1 MESVKTGKTNKV
13 GKNTE
18 MAHTKTNKETH
29 FKQVSAITNRIRS
42 IGGIFTK
49 IAKKVRELVKKHPKK
64 SSAALVVL
72 TPVACKRAKELD
84 DKVQDKSKQ
93 AEKENKINWWKYSGL
108 TIATSLLLAACS
120 AGDIDKQI
128 ELEQEKQ
135 KTEQEK
141 KEAENARDRANK
153 SEIELEQERQKT
165 NKSGIELANSQIK
178 AEQERQ
184 KTEQEKQKANKSEI
198 ELEQQKQ
205 KTINTQRD
213 LIKEQKDFI
222 KETEQNC
229 QEKHGQ
235 LFIKRARIK
244 TGITTG
250 IAIEIEA
257 ECKTP
262 KPTKTNQTPIQPKH
276 LPNSKHPHSQR
287 GSKAQEL
294 IAYLLFE
301 QKDFIIETE
310 QKCQEKHNQFFI
322 KKAGIKGGAIEVE
335 AECKTPKPTKTN
347 QTPIQP
353 KHLPNSKQPH
363 SQRGSKAQELIAYLQ
378 KELESLP
385 YSQKAIAKQVDFYK
399 PSSIAYLELDPR
411 DFKVTEEWQNENL
424 KIRSKAQAKMLEMR
438 KPQANLSPSQS
449 FLFVQRIFA
458 DINKEIEAAANTEKK
473 AEKVGYGYSK
483 RV

>member
-18 MAHTKTNKETH
+18 MANTKANKETH
-29 FKQVSAITNRIRS
+29 FKQASAITNIIRS
-42 IGGIFTK
+42 IGGFFTK
-49 IAKKVRELVKKHPKK
+49 IMKRVRELVKKHPKK
-64 SSAALVVL
+64 SNAALVVL
-72 TPVACKRAKELD
+72 THAACKRAKELD

-93 AEKENKINWWKYSGL
+93 AEKENQINWWKYSGL
-108 TIATSLLLAACS
+108 TIATSLLLAACNV
-120 AGDIDKQI
+120 GDIDKQI

-135 KTEQEK
+135 K
-141 KEAENARDRANK
+141 ANK
-153 SEIELEQERQKT
+153 SGIELEQERQKT
-165 NKSGIELANSQIK
+165 EQEKQKTNKSGIELEQQRQKTEQERQKTNKSEIELANSQIK
-178 AEQERQ
+178 AEQE
-184 KTEQEKQKANKSEI
+184 
-198 ELEQQKQ
+198 KQ

-235 LFIKRARIK
+235 LFIKKTRIK

-262 KPTKTNQTPIQPKH
+262 KP
-276 LPNSKHPHSQR
+276 
-287 GSKAQEL
+287 A
-294 IAYLLFE
+294 
-301 QKDFIIETE
+301 
-310 QKCQEKHNQFFI
+310 
-322 KKAGIKGGAIEVE
+322 
-335 AECKTPKPTKTN
+335 KTN

-353 KHLPNSKQPH
+353 KHLPNSKQPR

-385 YSQKAIAKQVDFYK
+385 YSQKTIAKQVDFYK

-438 KPQANLSPSQS
+438 NPQAHLPTSQS
-449 FLFVQRIFA
+449 LLFVQKIFA
-458 DINKEIEAAANTEKK
+458 DINKEIEVVANTEKK
-473 AEKVGYGYSK
+473 VEKAGYGYSK
-483 RV
+483 RM

>member
-1 MESVKTGKTNKV
+1 MESVKTGRTNKV
-13 GKNTE
+13 GKNAET
-18 MAHTKTNKETH
+18 ANTKTNKETH
-29 FKQVSAITNRIRS
+29 FKQASAIANRLRS
-42 IGGIFTK
+42 IGGFFTK
-49 IAKKVRELVKKHPKK
+49 IMKRVRELVKKHPKK
-64 SSAALVVL
+64 SKVALVVL
-72 TPVACKRAKELD
+72 THAACKRAKELD

-93 AEKENKINWWKYSGL
+93 AEKENQINWWKYSGL
-108 TIATSLLLAACS
+108 TIAASLLLAACN

-135 KTEQEK
+135 K
-141 KEAENARDRANK
+141 ANK
-153 SEIELEQERQKT
+153 SGIELEQERQKTNKSGIELEQQRQKTEQERQKT

-235 LFIKRARIK
+235 LFIKKARIK

-262 KPTKTNQTPIQPKH
+262 KP
-276 LPNSKHPHSQR
+276 
-287 GSKAQEL
+287 A
-294 IAYLLFE
+294 
-301 QKDFIIETE
+301 
-310 QKCQEKHNQFFI
+310 
-322 KKAGIKGGAIEVE
+322 
-335 AECKTPKPTKTN
+335 KTN

-353 KHLPNSKQPH
+353 KHLPNSKQPR

-385 YSQKAIAKQVDFYK
+385 YSQKAIAKQVNFYK

-411 DFKVTEEWQNENL
+411 DFKVTEEWQKENL

-438 KPQANLSPSQS
+438 NPQAHLPTSQS
-449 FLFVQRIFA
+449 LLFVQKIFA
-458 DINKEIEAAANTEKK
+458 DISKEIEVVANTEKK
-473 AEKVGYGYSK
+473 VEKAGYGYSK

>member
-13 GKNTE
+13 GKNAET
-18 MAHTKTNKETH
+18 ANTKANKETH
-29 FKQVSAITNRIRS
+29 FKQVSVITNTLKS
-42 IGGIFTK
+42 IGGFFTK
-49 IAKKVRELVKKHPKK
+49 IMKRVRELVKKHPKK
-64 SSAALVVL
+64 SNAALVVL
-72 TPVACKRAKELD
+72 THVACKRAKELD

-93 AEKENKINWWKYSGL
+93 AEKENQINWWKYSGL

-120 AGDIDKQI
+120 TGDIDKQI
-128 ELEQEKQ
+128 ELEQEK
-135 KTEQEK
+135 
-141 KEAENARDRANK
+141 KEVENARDRANK
-153 SEIELEQERQKT
+153 SGIELEQERQKT
-165 NKSGIELANSQIK
+165 NKSEIELANSQIK
-178 AEQERQ
+178 AEQE
-184 KTEQEKQKANKSEI
+184 
-198 ELEQQKQ
+198 KQ

-213 LIKEQKDFI
+213 LIKEQKDLVKEQKDLVKEQKDLVKEQKDFI

-235 LFIKRARIK
+235 LFIKRTRIK

-262 KPTKTNQTPIQPKH
+262 KPTKTNQTP
-276 LPNSKHPHSQR
+276 
-287 GSKAQEL
+287 
-294 IAYLLFE
+294 
-301 QKDFIIETE
+301 
-310 QKCQEKHNQFFI
+310 
-322 KKAGIKGGAIEVE
+322 
-335 AECKTPKPTKTN
+335 KPAKTN

-378 KELESLP
+378 KELEFLP

-438 KPQANLSPSQS
+438 KPQANLSTSQS
-449 FLFVQRIFA
+449 LLFVQKIFA
-458 DINKEIEAAANTEKK
+458 DINKEIKVVANTEKK
-473 AEKVGYGYSK
+473 AEKAGYGYSK
-483 RV
+483 RM

>member
-29 FKQVSAITNRIRS
+29 FKQVSAITNMIRS
-42 IGGIFTK
+42 IGGFFTK
-49 IAKKVRELVKKHPKK
+49 IAKKVRELIKKHPEK

-72 TPVACKRAKELD
+72 THAACKRAKELD

-93 AEKENKINWWKYSGL
+93 AEKENQINWWKYSGL

-153 SEIELEQERQKT
+153 SGIELEQQRQKTEQERQKT
-165 NKSGIELANSQIK
+165 NKSGIELEQQRQK
-178 AEQERQ
+178 TEQERQ
-184 KTEQEKQKANKSEI
+184 KTNKSGI
-198 ELEQQKQ
+198 ELEQQRQKAEQEKQ

-235 LFIKRARIK
+235 LFIKKTRIK

-262 KPTKTNQTPIQPKH
+262 KP
-276 LPNSKHPHSQR
+276 
-287 GSKAQEL
+287 A
-294 IAYLLFE
+294 
-301 QKDFIIETE
+301 
-310 QKCQEKHNQFFI
+310 
-322 KKAGIKGGAIEVE
+322 
-335 AECKTPKPTKTN
+335 KTN

-363 SQRGSKAQELIAYLQ
+363 SQRGSKTQEFIAYLQ

-438 KPQANLSPSQS
+438 NPQAHLSPSQS
-449 FLFVQRIFA
+449 LLFVQKIFA

-473 AEKVGYGYSK
+473 QKKWVMVIVKGCSG
-483 RV
+483 

>member
-18 MAHTKTNKETH
+18 TANAKANKETH
-29 FKQVSAITNRIRS
+29 FKQASAITNTLRS
-42 IGGIFTK
+42 IGGFFTK
-49 IAKKVRELVKKHPKK
+49 IVKKVREFVKKHPKK
-64 SSAALVVL
+64 SNAALVVL
-72 TPVACKRAKELD
+72 THVACKRAKELD

-93 AEKENKINWWKYSGL
+93 AEKENQINWWKYSGL
-108 TIATSLLLAACS
+108 TIAASLLLAACS
-120 AGDIDKQI
+120 AGDTDKQI

-135 KTEQEK
+135 KTEQEQQK
-141 KEAENARDRANK
+141 TEQERQKANK
-153 SEIELEQERQKT
+153 SGIELEQERQKT

-235 LFIKRARIK
+235 LFIKKARIK

-276 LPNSKHPHSQR
+276 LPNSK
-287 GSKAQEL
+287 
-294 IAYLLFE
+294 
-301 QKDFIIETE
+301 
-310 QKCQEKHNQFFI
+310 
-322 KKAGIKGGAIEVE
+322 
-335 AECKTPKPTKTN
+335 
-347 QTPIQP
+347 QP
-353 KHLPNSKQPH
+353 R

-411 DFKVTEEWQNENL
+411 DFKVAEEWQNENL

-438 KPQANLSPSQS
+438 SLKPDPQAHLSTSQS
-449 FLFVQRIFA
+449 LLLVQKIFA
-458 DINKEIEAAANTEKK
+458 DVSKEIKVVANTEKK
-473 AEKVGYGYSK
+473 VEKVSYGYSK

>member
-18 MAHTKTNKETH
+18 TADTKANKEAH
-29 FKQVSAITNRIRS
+29 FKQASAITNIIRS
-42 IGGIFTK
+42 VGGFFTK
-49 IAKKVRELVKKHPKK
+49 IMKRVRELVKKHPKK

-72 TPVACKRAKELD
+72 THVACKKAKELD

-93 AEKENKINWWKYSGL
+93 AEKENQINWWKYSGL
-108 TIATSLLLAACS
+108 TIAASLLLAACS
-120 AGDIDKQI
+120 VGDIDKQI
-128 ELEQEKQ
+128 EL
-135 KTEQEK
+135 EQEK

-153 SEIELEQERQKT
+153 SGIELEQEKQKT

-184 KTEQEKQKANKSEI
+184 KTEQEKQKANKSAI

-229 QEKHGQ
+229 QENHNQ
-235 LFIKRARIK
+235 FFIKKLGIK
-244 TGITTG
+244 GG

-262 KPTKTNQTPIQPKH
+262 KP
-276 LPNSKHPHSQR
+276 
-287 GSKAQEL
+287 A
-294 IAYLLFE
+294 
-301 QKDFIIETE
+301 
-310 QKCQEKHNQFFI
+310 
-322 KKAGIKGGAIEVE
+322 
-335 AECKTPKPTKTN
+335 KTN

-411 DFKVTEEWQNENL
+411 DFKVTEEWQKENL

-438 KPQANLSPSQS
+438 SLKPDPQAHLPTSQS
-449 FLFVQRIFA
+449 LLFVQKIFA
-458 DINKEIEAAANTEKK
+458 DINKEIEATANTEKK
-473 AEKVGYGYSK
+473 VEKVGYGYSK
-483 RV
+483 RM

>member
-1 MESVKTGKTNKV
+1 MKSVKTGKTNKV

-18 MAHTKTNKETH
+18 MANTKTNKETH
-29 FKQVSAITNRIRS
+29 FKQVSAIINRLRS

-64 SSAALVVL
+64 SNAALVVL
-72 TPVACKRAKELD
+72 THVACKRAKELD

-93 AEKENKINWWKYSGL
+93 AEKENQINWWKYSGL

-120 AGDIDKQI
+120 TGDIDKQI
-128 ELEQEKQ
+128 ELEQEK
-135 KTEQEK
+135 
-141 KEAENARDRANK
+141 KEVENARDRANK
-153 SEIELEQERQKT
+153 S
-165 NKSGIELANSQIK
+165 GIEL
-178 AEQERQ
+178 EQERQ

-198 ELEQQKQ
+198 ELEQERQKTNKSGIELEQQRQKTEQEKQKTNKSEIELANSQIKAEQEKQ

-235 LFIKRARIK
+235 LFIKRTRIK

-262 KPTKTNQTPIQPKH
+262 KP
-276 LPNSKHPHSQR
+276 
-287 GSKAQEL
+287 A
-294 IAYLLFE
+294 
-301 QKDFIIETE
+301 
-310 QKCQEKHNQFFI
+310 
-322 KKAGIKGGAIEVE
+322 
-335 AECKTPKPTKTN
+335 KTN

-363 SQRGSKAQELIAYLQ
+363 SQRGSKVQEFIAYLQ

-424 KIRSKAQAKMLEMR
+424 KIRSKAQAKMLEM
-438 KPQANLSPSQS
+438 
-449 FLFVQRIFA
+449 
-458 DINKEIEAAANTEKK
+458 
-473 AEKVGYGYSK
+473 
-483 RV
+483 

>member
-1 MESVKTGKTNKV
+1 MESVKTGKTNKI

-18 MAHTKTNKETH
+18 TADTKTNKETH
-29 FKQVSAITNRIRS
+29 FKQANAITNIIRS
-42 IGGIFTK
+42 IGGFFTK
-49 IAKKVRELVKKHPKK
+49 IMKRVRELVKKHPEK

-72 TPVACKRAKELD
+72 THAACKRAKELD

-93 AEKENKINWWKYSGL
+93 AEKENQINWWKYSGL

-120 AGDIDKQI
+120 TGDIDKQI

-135 KTEQEK
+135 KANKSGIELEQERQKTEQEK
-141 KEAENARDRANK
+141 QKANK

-184 KTEQEKQKANKSEI
+184 KTEQEKQK
-198 ELEQQKQ
+198 
-205 KTINTQRD
+205 TINTQRD

-235 LFIKRARIK
+235 LFIKKTRIK

-257 ECKTP
+257 ECKTH
-262 KPTKTNQTPIQPKH
+262 KPIKTNQTP
-276 LPNSKHPHSQR
+276 
-287 GSKAQEL
+287 
-294 IAYLLFE
+294 
-301 QKDFIIETE
+301 T
-310 QKCQEKHNQFFI
+310 
-322 KKAGIKGGAIEVE
+322 
-335 AECKTPKPTKTN
+335 
-347 QTPIQP
+347 QP

-385 YSQKAIAKQVDFYK
+385 YSQKAIAKQVDFYR

-411 DFKVTEEWQNENL
+411 DFNVTGE
-424 KIRSKAQAKMLEMR
+424 
-438 KPQANLSPSQS
+438 
-449 FLFVQRIFA
+449 
-458 DINKEIEAAANTEKK
+458 
-473 AEKVGYGYSK
+473 
-483 RV
+483 

>member
-13 GKNTE
+13 SKNTE

-64 SSAALVVL
+64 SKVALVVL
-72 TPVACKRAKELD
+72 IHAACKRAKELD

-93 AEKENKINWWKYSGL
+93 AEKENQINWWKYSGL

-128 ELEQEKQ
+128 ELEQERQ

-153 SEIELEQERQKT
+153 SGIELEQE
-165 NKSGIELANSQIK
+165 
-178 AEQERQ
+178 
-184 KTEQEKQKANKSEI
+184 
-198 ELEQQKQ
+198 KQ
-205 KTINTQRD
+205 KTIKT
-213 LIKEQKDFI
+213 QKDFI
-222 KETEQNC
+222 KYLKQNC

-235 LFIKRARIK
+235 LFIKKARIK

-262 KPTKTNQTPIQPKH
+262 KPAKTNQTPK
-276 LPNSKHPHSQR
+276 
-287 GSKAQEL
+287 E
-294 IAYLLFE
+294 
-301 QKDFIIETE
+301 
-310 QKCQEKHNQFFI
+310 
-322 KKAGIKGGAIEVE
+322 
-335 AECKTPKPTKTN
+335 
-347 QTPIQP
+347 P

-438 KPQANLSPSQS
+438 NPQANLSPFQS
-449 FLFVQRIFA
+449 FSIIQEIVA

-483 RV
+483 RM

>member
-1 MESVKTGKTNKV
+1 MKTGKTNKV

-29 FKQVSAITNRIRS
+29 FKQVSAITNRLKS

-49 IAKKVRELVKKHPKK
+49 IAKKVRELVKKHPEK
-64 SSAALVVL
+64 SRVALVVL
-72 TPVACKRAKELD
+72 THVVCKRAKELD

-120 AGDIDKQI
+120 VGDIDKQI

-153 SEIELEQERQKT
+153 SGIELEQERQKT

-184 KTEQEKQKANKSEI
+184 KTEQEKQKTNKSEI

-229 QEKHGQ
+229 KENHGQ
-235 LFIKRARIK
+235 FFIEKGGIK
-244 TGITTG
+244 AGIGGIT
-250 IAIEIEA
+250 IEA
-257 ECKTP
+257 EAKCKTP
-262 KPTKTNQTPIQPKH
+262 KP
-276 LPNSKHPHSQR
+276 
-287 GSKAQEL
+287 A
-294 IAYLLFE
+294 
-301 QKDFIIETE
+301 
-310 QKCQEKHNQFFI
+310 
-322 KKAGIKGGAIEVE
+322 
-335 AECKTPKPTKTN
+335 KTN

-363 SQRGSKAQELIAYLQ
+363 SQRGSKAQELVAYLQ

-438 KPQANLSPSQS
+438 KTQANLSPFQS
-449 FLFVQRIFA
+449 FSILQNIVA
-458 DINKEIEAAANTEKK
+458 DINKEIEASANTEKK

-483 RV
+483 RM

>member
-18 MAHTKTNKETH
+18 TADTKANKEAH
-29 FKQVSAITNRIRS
+29 FKQASAITNTIRS
-42 IGGIFTK
+42 IGGFFTK
-49 IAKKVRELVKKHPKK
+49 IAKRVRGLVKKHPKK
-64 SSAALVVL
+64 SRAALVVL
-72 TPVACKRAKELD
+72 THVACKKAKELD

-93 AEKENKINWWKYSGL
+93 AEKENQINWWKYSGL
-108 TIATSLLLAACS
+108 TIAASLLLAACS
-120 AGDIDKQI
+120 TGDIDKQI
-128 ELEQEKQ
+128 ELEQEQQ
-135 KTEQEK
+135 KTEQEQQK
-141 KEAENARDRANK
+141 TEQERQKANK
-153 SEIELEQERQKT
+153 SGIELEQEQQKTEQERQKANKSGIELEQERQKT
-165 NKSGIELANSQIK
+165 EQERQKT
-178 AEQERQ
+178 EQERQ

-235 LFIKRARIK
+235 LFIKKARIK

-276 LPNSKHPHSQR
+276 LPNSKQPRSQR

-294 IAYLLFE
+294 I
-301 QKDFIIETE
+301 T
-310 QKCQEKHNQFFI
+310 
-322 KKAGIKGGAIEVE
+322 
-335 AECKTPKPTKTN
+335 
-347 QTPIQP
+347 
-353 KHLPNSKQPH
+353 
-363 SQRGSKAQELIAYLQ
+363 YLQ

-411 DFKVTEEWQNENL
+411 DFNVTEEWQKENL

-438 KPQANLSPSQS
+438 SLKPDPQAHLSTSQS
-449 FLFVQRIFA
+449 LLFVQKIFA
-458 DINKEIEAAANTEKK
+458 DVSKEIKVVANTEKK
-473 AEKVGYGYSK
+473 VEKAGYGYSK
-483 RV
+483 RM

>member
-1 MESVKTGKTNKV
+1 
-13 GKNTE
+13 
-18 MAHTKTNKETH
+18 
-29 FKQVSAITNRIRS
+29 
-42 IGGIFTK
+42 
-49 IAKKVRELVKKHPKK
+49 
-64 SSAALVVL
+64 ALVVL
-72 TPVACKRAKELD
+72 THVACKKAKELD

-93 AEKENKINWWKYSGL
+93 AEKENQINWWKYSGL
-108 TIATSLLLAACS
+108 TIAASLLLAACS
-120 AGDIDKQI
+120 TGDTDKQI

-135 KTEQEK
+135 KANKSGIELEQERQKTEQERQK
-141 KEAENARDRANK
+141 TNK

-235 LFIKRARIK
+235 LFIKKARIK

-276 LPNSKHPHSQR
+276 LPNSKQPRSQR

-294 IAYLLFE
+294 I
-301 QKDFIIETE
+301 T
-310 QKCQEKHNQFFI
+310 
-322 KKAGIKGGAIEVE
+322 
-335 AECKTPKPTKTN
+335 
-347 QTPIQP
+347 
-353 KHLPNSKQPH
+353 
-363 SQRGSKAQELIAYLQ
+363 YLQ

-411 DFKVTEEWQNENL
+411 DFNATEEWQKENL

-438 KPQANLSPSQS
+438 NPQAHLSTSQS
-449 FLFVQRIFA
+449 LLFVQKIFA
-458 DINKEIEAAANTEKK
+458 DVSKEIEAAANTEKK
-473 AEKVGYGYSK
+473 VEKAGYGYSK

>member
-13 GKNTE
+13 GKNAET
-18 MAHTKTNKETH
+18 ANTKANKETH
-29 FKQVSAITNRIRS
+29 FKQVSAIANTLRS

-49 IAKKVRELVKKHPKK
+49 IVKRVRELVKKHPKK
-64 SSAALVVL
+64 SNAALVVL
-72 TPVACKRAKELD
+72 THAACKRAKELD

-93 AEKENKINWWKYSGL
+93 AEKENQINWWKYSGL

-128 ELEQEKQ
+128 ELEQEKKEANKSGIELEQERQ
-135 KTEQEK
+135 KTEQERQK
-141 KEAENARDRANK
+141 TEQERQKTEQERQKTNK
-153 SEIELEQERQKT
+153 SGIELEQERQKT

-184 KTEQEKQKANKSEI
+184 KTEQEKQKANKSAI

-235 LFIKRARIK
+235 LFIKKARIK

-250 IAIEIEA
+250 IAIEI
-257 ECKTP
+257 
-262 KPTKTNQTPIQPKH
+262 
-276 LPNSKHPHSQR
+276 
-287 GSKAQEL
+287 
-294 IAYLLFE
+294 
-301 QKDFIIETE
+301 
-310 QKCQEKHNQFFI
+310 
-322 KKAGIKGGAIEVE
+322 E

-378 KELESLP
+378 KELEFLP

-411 DFKVTEEWQNENL
+411 DFKVTEEWQKENL

-438 KPQANLSPSQS
+438 NPQAHLPTSQS
-449 FLFVQRIFA
+449 LLFVQKIFA
-458 DINKEIEAAANTEKK
+458 DVNKEIKAVANTEKK
-473 AEKVGYGYSK
+473 AEKAGYGYSK
-483 RV
+483 RM